1 LAAAYANDVVDYAVL
16 LGGFAERGLGLG
28 AISPPRRSE
37 DLRGVVESFKTHW
50 IQVGVQQHTIEVNY
64 QGLMG
69 GYCSNDNIL
78 DKGETGSIEFTA
90 SNLGNQVFEGLSA
103 RVEVDSPHNVTFT
116 NGGIIDFGDLTVL
129 GSKVSSAIEFTLNES
144 QTNDILRF
152 KVTFVDLPQDQYQ
165 PYIAS
170 IRVNYDF
177 SPLAP
182 ADGIAHHNAEDPTIE
197 HDFKEHVLSGGEA
210 AKGTGRLSNDYV
222 EVWQSFGLDMGL
234 GSLLIKNNDFESD
247 IAYQTRL
254 FEVGQ
259 TGALRFEWAHL
270 WDFEASHDGGVIE
283 ISIDDADWVDVL
295 DAGGSFVSDG
305 YNANLASVL
314 SGRSAFTGFGVAF
327 EVVTFDSSLNGHWVR
342 LRFRAAT
349 DNNTAAAGWLID
361 DIKISNVQTPVFS
374 QLVAGDTHAC
384 DNRVPLVSIEDD
396 KTVNAGDTVTL
407 SVTASD
413 LNGDP
418 LSYAWTQ
425 LSGSQVTL
433 TNADSTTATFI
444 APLSSVTPA
453 TLEFEVLVSD
463 GTDSVSQNI
472 LITVTSPVV
481 APPPIT
487 SGTGSSGG
495 VLDLM
500 LLLLLIPIMIR
511 KNQ

>member
-1 LAAAYANDVVDYAVL
+1 
-16 LGGFAERGLGLG
+16 
-28 AISPPRRSE
+28 
-37 DLRGVVESFKTHW
+37 
-50 IQVGVQQHTIEVNY
+50 
-64 QGLMG
+64 M
-69 GYCSNDNIL
+69 
-78 DKGETGSIEFTA
+78 
-90 SNLGNQVFEGLSA
+90 
-103 RVEVDSPHNVTFT
+103 
-116 NGGIIDFGDLTVL
+116 
-129 GSKVSSAIEFTLNES
+129 
-144 QTNDILRF
+144 
-152 KVTFVDLPQDQYQ
+152 
-165 PYIAS
+165 
-170 IRVNYDF
+170 
-177 SPLAP
+177 
-182 ADGIAHHNAEDPTIE
+182 
-197 HDFKEHVLSGGEA
+197 
-210 AKGTGRLSNDYV
+210 
-222 EVWQSFGLDMGL
+222 
-234 GSLLIKNNDFESD
+234 
-247 IAYQTRL
+247 
-254 FEVGQ
+254 
-259 TGALRFEWAHL
+259 
-270 WDFEASHDGGVIE
+270 
-283 ISIDDADWVDVL
+283 
-295 DAGGSFVSDG
+295 
-305 YNANLASVL
+305 
-314 SGRSAFTGFGVAF
+314 
-327 EVVTFDSSLNGHWVR
+327 
-342 LRFRAAT
+342 
-349 DNNTAAAGWLID
+349 
-361 DIKISNVQTPVFS
+361 QTPVFS

-463 GTDSVSQNI
+463 GTDSLSQNI